1 MRYFTKESLDYTT
14 KITFLLVVFTL
25 LLYYAS
31 NIIFPFLFAL
41 LFSFA
46 LLQPSRWLEKI
57 GLPRFVAAL
66 LLTVFGALIIGFLF
80 SFVIFEG
87 YLLVENLN
95 QNAGSI
101 KLESM
106 QVPISWV
113 EKNLLDGREIQDDSL
128 KMISNK
134 LFSYAGG
141 FFESILSKTT
151 STLVFFG
158 LVPIYVVLFLS
169 YRQNLSQYLEETL
182 EKKGLKQGKQIMQ
195 EITVMV
201 QRYLLGL
208 MVVVIIV
215 GILYGTGLYLIGIRY
230 ALFLA
235 ILSAMLIVIPYIGAI
250 LGALIPIFI
259 AWITT
264 DGWVA
269 PLLVL
274 ALYVFIQLLEGNILT
289 PFIVGKSVKLNP
301 VVVIL
306 GLIVLSSIGGILAM
320 IIAVPLIATLKI
332 FLDHSER
339 YGALT
344 ILLGTETKKK

>member
-25 LLYYAS
+25 FLYYAS

-57 GLPRFVAAL
+57 GLPRFLGAL
-66 LLTVFGALIIGFLF
+66 LLTVFGAVIMAFLV
-80 SFVIFEG
+80 SFVLFEG

-95 QNAGSI
+95 KNAGSMQ
-101 KLESM
+101 LESM

-113 EKNLLDGREIQDDSL
+113 EKNLLDGMQIQDDSL

-141 FFESILSKTT
+141 FFQSILSRTT

-169 YRQNLSQYLEETL
+169 YRRNLSQFLEETL
-182 EKKGLKQGKQIMQ
+182 EKKGLKQGKQIIQ
-195 EITVMV
+195 EITLMI

-208 MVVVIIV
+208 VVIVAIV
-215 GILYGTGLYLIGIRY
+215 GILYGTGLYFIGIRY
-230 ALFLA
+230 TLFLA
-235 ILSAMLIVIPYIGAI
+235 ILSALLIVVPYIGSI
-250 LGALIPIFI
+250 LGALIPVFV

-264 DGWVA
+264 DGWTA

-274 ALYVFIQLLEGNILT
+274 ALYLFVQLLEGYVLT
-289 PFIVGKSVKLNP
+289 PLIVGKSVKLNP
-301 VVVIL
+301 VVIIL
-306 GLIVLSSIGGILAM
+306 GMIVLGTIGGILAM

-332 FLDHSER
+332 FLQHSER
-339 YGALT
+339 YEAMT
-344 ILLGTETKKK
+344 ILLGTETKK